1 MSEKIVHYF
10 EYGDKKIPL
19 SYDSEGIQDRLQEC
33 IKVVDLFLQYIKT
46 ENIIFDE
53 KDKKLLIAEED
64 ICSSYI
70 EGYETYLT
78 PEYLI
83 KGFTSGSLADKA
95 THAGFNAYLYAFEKY
110 LESIENLD
118 TNGIVDIWKKLIKY
132 KKFFR
137 RKIRKTGVRVGNKQR
152 TSHIAPPA
160 KYVNKLLDDMFVSL
174 KGYGNEELDKYG
186 FVKSILFHYIFT
198 FIHPFIDGNGRSA
211 RLIEQLMF
219 LKSSGLPCCVPL
231 STIILKDRKAYYKT
245 FNSGQKFGEG
255 PFDILSIDIT
265 DFINYNLYTIEMGI
279 LEVLKLKECVVTYQD
294 LPILEVEDVKGII
307 NRIGCSSVEDFKKY
321 LNNTNLYC
329 KYLISGK
336 ISETEFGLKFN
347 FDNYEKY
354 DEIISKKW
362 VESEGDLNA

>member
-1 MSEKIVHYF
+1 MSEKTVHYF

-33 IKVVDLFLQYIKT
+33 IKVVDLFLEYIKT

-78 PEYLI
+78 PEYLV

-95 THAGFNAYLYAFEKY
+95 TYAGFNAYLYAFEKY

-118 TNGIVDIWKKLIKY
+118 TNDIVDIWKKLIKY

-137 RKIRKTGVRVGNKQR
+137 RKIRKTGVRVGNKQH

-231 STIILKDRKAYYKT
+231 STVILKDRKAYYKT

-279 LEVLKLKECVVTYQD
+279 ILLCREKEIEN
-294 LPILEVEDVKGII
+294 ILEKNVKKEQLLKYVEAYDKKIKITKVKEILGEDGFIKALMSGYLYVSLEDISYVTIGLYGMI
-307 NRIGCSSVEDFKKY
+307 NTKAESS
-321 LNNTNLYC
+321 
-329 KYLISGK
+329 I
-336 ISETEFGLKFN
+336 LK
-347 FDNYEKY
+347 
-354 DEIISKKW
+354 
-362 VESEGDLNA
+362 